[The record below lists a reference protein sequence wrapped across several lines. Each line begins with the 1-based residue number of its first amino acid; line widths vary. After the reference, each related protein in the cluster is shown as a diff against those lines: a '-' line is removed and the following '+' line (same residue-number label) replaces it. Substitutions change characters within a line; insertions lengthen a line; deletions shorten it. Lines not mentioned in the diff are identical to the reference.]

1 MQDQDYIINH
11 TGAGSSSSSHDS
23 FTSSSST
30 SSSSHLFLGCCF
42 ERRGG
47 TRTSSEK
54 KMCRLNQQNKKH
66 EHRENFIQQ
75 FKTENIY
82 TEKEQ
87 NIRFFP
93 KPSGI

>member
-1 MQDQDYIINH
+1 
-11 TGAGSSSSSHDS
+11 
-23 FTSSSST
+23 
-30 SSSSHLFLGCCF
+30 
-42 ERRGG
+42 
-47 TRTSSEK
+47 
-54 KMCRLNQQNKKH
+54 MCRLNQQNKKH

-82 TEKEQ
+82 MEKEQ